1 MNFLNNQKDMTDI
14 VNSLLD
20 SGHVSFASLDPDRDW
35 QPDLTVFLI
44 EIFEEVNSDKK
55 SNKNI
60 YSS

>member
-1 MNFLNNQKDMTDI
+1 MTDI